1 MVKDITEVSGSIT
14 KSLVGWVTWTVDQES
29 WTVDFV
35 RMDRNHDLSSVGNP
49 RTRLISIPFGDILAD
64 N

>member
-14 KSLVGWVTWTVDQES
+14 KNLVGWVTWTVD
-29 WTVDFV
+29 FV
-35 RMDRNHDLSSVGNP
+35 RMNRNHDLSSVGNP